1 MILIY
6 SSIVL
11 YDMQIIQVM
20 AKLKKAAKTVVVKSH
35 YNMLVQRNLST
46 LVTFKPINYSWL

>member
-20 AKLKKAAKTVVVKSH
+20 AKLKKASKTVVVKNH
-35 YNMLVQRNLST
+35 YNMLVQRNLSM